1 MKRSY
6 SLVSDLLKSNSEN
19 ATKYKQ
25 FKINA
30 DNKRKENTIYSHEYE
45 STITIPLFHNL
56 FEEILTRNTIKKK
69 EIVFL
74 RKDRRIVQLN
84 GFSVQHK
91 ELTKINRLLAIE
103 FGRLLMFPMTRTS
116 ATEELTYLPD
126 HYFLS
131 CSAVIR
137 LVYLIKKNYF
147 IINYIYFSIF
157 LKNKT
162 Y

>member
-1 MKRSY
+1 MKRSH

-19 ATKYKQ
+19 ATVYKQ
-25 FKINA
+25 HKLNA
-30 DNKRKENTIYSHEYE
+30 DNKRKENTVYSNEHE
-45 STITIPLFHNL
+45 STITIPLLHNL
-56 FEEILTRNTIKKK
+56 FEEILTRNVIERK

-84 GFSVQHK
+84 GFTVQHK
-91 ELTKINRLLAIE
+91 EVSKINRLLAIE
-103 FGRLLMFPMTRTS
+103 FGRLVMFPMTRTS

-137 LVYLIKKNYF
+137 
-147 IINYIYFSIF
+147 
-157 LKNKT
+157 
-162 Y
+162 